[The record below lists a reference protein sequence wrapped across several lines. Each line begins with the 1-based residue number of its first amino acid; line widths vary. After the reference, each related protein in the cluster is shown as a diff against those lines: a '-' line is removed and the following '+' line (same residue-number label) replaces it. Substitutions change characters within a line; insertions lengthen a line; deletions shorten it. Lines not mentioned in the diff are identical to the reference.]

1 MIDVCIYV
9 AQNEYPPDKLR
20 YMNCLKTVYLFDYT
34 VILVHSAIRTFLN
47 FRFNH
52 FTTSEF
58 HLICD
63 FNKNVQL
70 KKPNVP
76 YTYQTSLPVS
86 IYLCKILSMRSL
98 LIHVYVFQL
107 KPFLQF

>member
-1 MIDVCIYV
+1 MYVIYVCIYV
-9 AQNEYPPDKLR
+9 AQNEFPPNKLR
-20 YMNCLKTVYLFDYT
+20 YMNCLKTVYLSDFT
-34 VILVHSAIRTFLN
+34 VILVHSAVSPFLN
-47 FRFNH
+47 FRCNH

-76 YTYQTSLPVS
+76 YAYQTSLPES
-86 IYLCKILSMRSL
+86 IYLC
-98 LIHVYVFQL
+98 
-107 KPFLQF
+107 